1 MITNLKIAFSGKI
14 TFRCQ
19 KLENKMLGER
29 LPLKTSE
36 IGSYVE
42 EAMEQF
48 DRSAG
53 KTEYNPVLRQQFK
66 NLVLYS
72 FEQLI

>member
-1 MITNLKIAFSGKI
+1 
-14 TFRCQ
+14 
-19 KLENKMLGER
+19 MLGER
-29 LPLKTSE
+29 LPLETSE